1 MAADVAHAKATL
13 QSELDDLL
21 MVLGD
26 TEEKLDRYKT
36 RLSRLGEEV
45 SDGGEEDDSD
55 EDDEDEDA
63 VGSDTHS

>member
-1 MAADVAHAKATL
+1 
-13 QSELDDLL
+13 